1 MRKLGD
7 ILLDL
12 EVILDE
18 MVDSHELQVGDIL
31 NLVYGHLV
39 IHRPDAK
46 EVYVSDGSSPVFKY
60 GPPPNRKKMKKD
72 LLKLLAILENCRL
85 GSKEADEI
93 IEIVEK
99 EYK

>member
-18 MVDSHELQVGDIL
+18 MVDSHDLQFGDIL

-39 IHRPDAK
+39 IHRPDAR
-46 EVYVSDGSSPVFKY
+46 EEYVSGGNPVFKY
-60 GPPPNRKKMKKD
+60 GPGPNRKKAKKE
-72 LLKLLAILENCRL
+72 LLKLLKVLENCKLRP
-85 GSKEADEI
+85 KEADEI
-93 IEIVEK
+93 IDLLEK